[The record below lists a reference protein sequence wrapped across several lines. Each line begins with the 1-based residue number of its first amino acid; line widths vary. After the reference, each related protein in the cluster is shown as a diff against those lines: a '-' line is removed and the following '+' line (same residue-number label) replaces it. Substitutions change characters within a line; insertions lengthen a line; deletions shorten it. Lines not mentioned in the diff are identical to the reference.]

1 MVIGSRGK
9 DKYNTFNGGSHLGEQ
24 FLDMFSTENDP
35 CQLFTNYINGHHVV
49 KTLTG
54 VAPPPVTVKKKG
66 PKPREIITK
75 HDKGSIP
82 NNIAFIRKELDSAIG
97 KLSHFFK
104 KLCIACSTTDSI

>member
-1 MVIGSRGK
+1 M
-9 DKYNTFNGGSHLGEQ
+9 FNGGSHLGEQ
-24 FLDMFSTENDP
+24 FLDMFSMENDP
-35 CQLFTNYINGHHVV
+35 CQLFTDYIKGHHVV

-54 VAPPPVTVKKKG
+54 VKPPPVTVKKKG

-82 NNIAFIRKELDSAIG
+82 NNIAFICKKLNMSAIG

-104 KLCIACSTTDSI
+104 KLFIACSTTDSI